1 MAIHIRRRELIA
13 TLGSAVAWPLAARA
27 QQSAMPVIGFL
38 SSAPLDG
45 LAPYLP
51 AFHQGVHENEFIEG
65 RNVTIEYGWTN
76 NDNDRLQA
84 LAVEFSRRPATVIVA
99 PSIAA
104 ALAAKSATAIIPI
117 VFYTGA
123 DPVNLGLVTSFN
135 RPGGNLTG
143 VTGWGHEL
151 ERKRL
156 ELLHE
161 LVPTATSFALLVNA
175 ANPVLA
181 EPTTREV
188 QTAAQT
194 LGLQLHVLSASTER
208 EIDAAFAR
216 LTELHASGLVIGAD
230 NFFNSRSER
239 LAALA
244 LRHSVPAIYQYHKFA
259 AAGSVMSYGGSITDA
274 YRLVGVYTGRILKGE
289 KPADLPV
296 QQSTKVELVINLKT
310 AKALGLTFPITLLG
324 RADEVIE

>member
-1 MAIHIRRRELIA
+1 
-13 TLGSAVAWPLAARA
+13 
-27 QQSAMPVIGFL
+27 
-38 SSAPLDG
+38 
-45 LAPYLP
+45 
-51 AFHQGVHENEFIEG
+51 
-65 RNVTIEYGWTN
+65 VTIEYGWTN

-84 LAVEFSRRPATVIVA
+84 LAVEFSRRQATVIVA

-143 VTGWGHEL
+143 VTGLGNEL

-188 QTAAQT
+188 QTAAQM
-194 LGLQLHVLSASTER
+194 LGLQLHVLNASTER

-230 NFFNSRSER
+230 NFFNSRSEQ

-244 LRHSVPAIYQYHKFA
+244 LRHVVPAIYQYHKFA
-259 AAGSVMSYGGSITDA
+259 AAGGVMSYGGSITEA
-274 YRLVGVYTGRILKGE
+274 YRLVGVYTGRILRGE

-296 QQSTKVELVINLKT
+296 QQATKVELILNLKT
-310 AKALGLTFPITLLG
+310 AKAFGLTVPLPLLS
-324 RADEVIE
+324 RANEVIE

>member
-1 MAIHIRRRELIA
+1 MAAIARRKLLA
-13 TLGSAVAWPLAARA
+13 AFGGAAAWPLSARA
-27 QQSAMPVIGFL
+27 QQAAMPVIGFL

-45 LAPYLP
+45 LAPYLA
-51 AFHQGVHENEFIEG
+51 AFHQSVQEHGFIEG
-65 RNVTIEYGWTN
+65 RNVTIEYSWAN
-76 NDNDRLQA
+76 NENDRLQA
-84 LAVEFSRRPATVIVA
+84 QAVEFSRRQTTVIVA

-104 ALAAKSATAIIPI
+104 ALAAKSATVNIPI

-135 RPGGNLTG
+135 RPSGNLTG
-143 VTGWGHEL
+143 VTGLGNEL
-151 ERKRL
+151 DRKRL

-161 LVPTATSFALLVNA
+161 LIPTATSFALLVNA

-181 EPTTREV
+181 EPTIREA
-188 QTAAQT
+188 QIAART
-194 LGLQLHVLSASTER
+194 IGLQLHVLNTSTER
-208 EIDAAFAR
+208 DIDATFAR

-230 NFFNSRSER
+230 NFFNSRSEQ

-244 LRHSVPAIYQYHKFA
+244 LRHTVPAIYQYHKFA
-259 AAGSVMSYGGSITDA
+259 AAGGVMSYGGSITEA

-296 QQSTKVELVINLKT
+296 QRATKVELILNLKT
-310 AKALGLTFPITLLG
+310 AKALGIEVPLSMLM
-324 RADEVIE
+324 RVNEVIE